1 MVSDQGATPQRQSVR
16 AQRPPVTDL
25 SGPTPAPDNGRV
37 FRPRKR
43 IALVPC
49 CAILG
54 SCVRPT
60 PCPTTAPATAPPP
73 SATLAG
79 APPSPTRP
87 AQKEREKI
95 AVLPFQ
101 DEQLFRSERRALR
114 EKLAAALGKALRD
127 YELVPLTE
135 VDAELRPT
143 AKSGERC
150 AFDGVPNH
158 RRVSGKGWL
167 TTELVHVSGFKEKGE
182 ELWVQ
187 VNGWQS
193 LELTLAAPWNSK
205 LPRVERYES
214 AFTSLKALPEGGG
227 LLGGLGGRFMPRGEV
242 KAGTLTLCQRAG
254 FTDCAPETKAFS
266 DKAAEMAACFAGA
279 DHERR
284 HVLFE
289 GASRCELED
298 LDDASGPAGKREACL
313 CAAVAKSA
321 GASATRGRSR
331 LIVEHE
337 AKDLAGK
344 SRPEIRVVEASTN
357 LHSEADWHSSD
368 KKGQTPVHQLT
379 VDNVDSVAPALAR
392 CALPAGSLVLAE
404 VSVSDAGTVQA
415 ARVLS
420 GAKTKRDAACVEK
433 ALAAGAY
440 ACTSDGKPATVRLA
454 LAWSD

>member
-1 MVSDQGATPQRQSVR
+1 M
-16 AQRPPVTDL
+16 
-25 SGPTPAPDNGRV
+25 
-37 FRPRKR
+37 
-43 IALVPC
+43 
-49 CAILG
+49 
-54 SCVRPT
+54 
-60 PCPTTAPATAPPP
+60 
-73 SATLAG
+73 
-79 APPSPTRP
+79 
-87 AQKEREKI
+87 EREKI

-127 YELVPLTE
+127 YDLVPLTE
-135 VDAELRPT
+135 VDAELRPI
-143 AKSGERC
+143 AKSGARC
-150 AFDGVPNH
+150 AFDGVPNQ

-187 VNGWQS
+187 VHGWQS
-193 LELTLAAPWNSK
+193 LQLTLAAPWNPK
-205 LPRVERYES
+205 LPRPERYEGAFS
-214 AFTSLKALPEGGG
+214 ALKALPAGGG

-254 FTDCAPETKAFS
+254 FTDCAPGTKAFG

-284 HVLFE
+284 HVIFE

-298 LDDASGPAGKREACL
+298 LDDTGGTGGKREACL

-337 AKDLAGK
+337 AKELTGK
-344 SRPEIRVVEASTN
+344 PRPEIRVVQASTN
-357 LHSEADWHSSD
+357 LHSETDWRSSD
-368 KKGQTPVHQLT
+368 RKDQPPVYRLE
-379 VDNVDSVAPALAR
+379 VDNVDSSAPALTR
-392 CALPAGSLVLAE
+392 CALPAGSLVVAD
-404 VSVSDAGTVQA
+404 VSVSDAGTVQT

-433 ALAAGAY
+433 ALASGTY
-440 ACTSDGKPATVRLA
+440 ACTGDGKPATVRLA
-454 LAWSD
+454 LAWPD

>member
-1 MVSDQGATPQRQSVR
+1 M
-16 AQRPPVTDL
+16 
-25 SGPTPAPDNGRV
+25 
-37 FRPRKR
+37 FRPRQR

-49 CAILG
+49 CILLG
-54 SCVRPT
+54 SCVRPM
-60 PCPTTAPATAPPP
+60 PCPTTAPATTPAP

-87 AQKEREKI
+87 AQKERERI

-127 YELVPLTE
+127 YELVPLAE
-135 VDAELRPT
+135 VDAELRPV
-143 AKSGERC
+143 AKSGTRC

-158 RRVSGKGWL
+158 RRVRGKGWL
-167 TTELVHVSGFKEKGE
+167 TTELVHVSGFEDKGE

-193 LELTLAAPWNSK
+193 PELTLTAPWNPR

-214 AFTSLKALPEGGG
+214 AFTSLRALPAGGG
-227 LLGGLGGRFMPRGEV
+227 LLGGLGGRFTPRGEV
-242 KAGTLTLCQRAG
+242 RAGTLTLCQRVG
-254 FTDCAPETKAFS
+254 FTDCAAETKAFS
-266 DKAAEMAACFAGA
+266 DQAAEMVACFAGV
-279 DHERR
+279 DHERQR
-284 HVLFE
+284 VLFE

-298 LDDASGPAGKREACL
+298 LDDTSGPAGKREACL

-331 LIVEHE
+331 LIIEHE
-337 AKDLAGK
+337 AEDLAGK

-357 LHSEADWHSSD
+357 LDVDADWHSPD
-368 KKGQTPVHQLT
+368 KEGQAPVRRLT

-392 CALPAGSLVLAE
+392 CALPAGSLILAE

-420 GAKTKRDAACVEK
+420 GAKTKRDGACVEK
-433 ALAAGAY
+433 ALTAGAY

-454 LAWSD
+454 LAWPG